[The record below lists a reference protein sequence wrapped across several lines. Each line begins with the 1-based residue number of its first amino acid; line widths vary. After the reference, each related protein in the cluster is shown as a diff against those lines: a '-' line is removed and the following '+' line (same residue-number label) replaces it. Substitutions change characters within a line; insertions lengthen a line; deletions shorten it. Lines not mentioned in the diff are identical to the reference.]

1 MYLIIADYYSKFPV
15 VRKPHDITSITVI
28 KHMKSIFEE
37 YGILEKLVTG
47 HDTQFT
53 SSTFGDFSRTY
64 GFEHTTTSP
73 YYPQANRFIERN
85 VQTVKNLLQKCKE
98 SGSDPHLAM
107 LCLRTAPVD
116 HHLPSPVELLNN
128 RMYQSNL
135 PGVSRP
141 VILLN
146 QQTDQEASSKLQHRQ
161 NLQKFYHDHSA
172 KELPP
177 LPTGS
182 SVSVF
187 NPLNKKWE
195 PGTVQSQGPV
205 PKSYKVEMSSGSR
218 FTRNHRHLRSSQV
231 PIERSLTVPNI
242 EADSDVPPSTTTTS
256 DSPEKAFTEPPTAAT
271 PSLCDIPV
279 VSSSLRTG

>member
-1 MYLIIADYYSKFPV
+1 
-15 VRKPHDITSITVI
+15 
-28 KHMKSIFEE
+28 MKSIFEE
-37 YGILEKLVTG
+37 YGIPEKLVTG

-53 SSTFGDFSRTY
+53 FSTFGDFSRTY
-64 GFEHTTTSP
+64 GFENTTTSP
-73 YYPQANRFIERN
+73 YYPQANGFIERN

-98 SGSDPHLAM
+98 SGSDPQLAM
-107 LCLRTAPVD
+107 LCLRTTPVD
-116 HHLPSPVELLNN
+116 HHLPSPAELLNN

-161 NLQKFYHDHSA
+161 ILQKFYHDRSA

-182 SVSVF
+182 SVSLF

-195 PGTVQSQGPV
+195 PGTVQSQGPG
-205 PKSYKVEMSSGSR
+205 PQILQCG
-218 FTRNHRHLRSSQV
+218 
-231 PIERSLTVPNI
+231 
-242 EADSDVPPSTTTTS
+242 DV
-256 DSPEKAFTEPPTAAT
+256 
-271 PSLCDIPV
+271 I
-279 VSSSLRTG
+279 R